1 MVDGP
6 FQVSLLEEELSI
18 LKAEEMERSKVLQDL
33 GSQRDRVALA
43 IANKLAKVR
52 TVNHVGGSE
61 RQSYRP

>member
-61 RQSYRP
+61 RQSSRP